1 MNNLYNYKLMCL
13 HEASLVY
20 QVSFQNTPSKMGL
33 ATYPRKLS
41 QHVEEKK
48 LH

>member
-20 QVSFQNTPSKMGL
+20 QVSFHSTASKMGL
-33 ATYPRKLS
+33 ATHPR
-41 QHVEEKK
+41 
-48 LH
+48 